1 MIALLSKWFIRD
13 RDNVTDPAVRRA
25 YGSLCGIV
33 GIALNLLLFAGK
45 FFAGVISGSIAVTA
59 DAFNNLSDAGSS
71 VITLLGFRLAG
82 RKPDP
87 DHPFGHGR
95 IEYVSG
101 LVVAALILLMGV
113 ELGKSSFEKILHP
126 EAVDFSILAI
136 VILAVSVAVKLYM
149 SFYNSSVGKKIHS
162 AAMLATAA
170 DSRSDAIST
179 AAVLAAMLVAK
190 FTALQ
195 IDGYVGMIVAILI
208 LIAGIKAGRETLDP
222 LLGQAPE
229 EEFVQEI
236 ERIVLSHDPICGIHD
251 LVVHDYGPGRVMI
264 TLHAEVPAHED
275 ILALHDVIDTAEV
288 DLAKQLGC
296 TATIH
301 MDPIV
306 TNDDGF
312 TDALRH
318 QVAEMV
324 KTIDPRITIHDFRC
338 VPGPTHTNL
347 IFDAVV
353 PYDAALRHDEVEKRI
368 KELVHSMEGNTYFA
382 VVKVE
387 TPYVKM

>member
-13 RDNVTDPAVRRA
+13 RDNVADPAVRRA

-71 VITLLGFRLAG
+71 LITLLGFRLAG
-82 RKPDP
+82 KKPDP

-95 IEYVSG
+95 MEYVSG
-101 LVVAALILLMGV
+101 LAVAALILLMGV

-126 EAVDFSILAI
+126 EAVDFSVLAI

-149 SFYNSSVGKKIHS
+149 SLYNASVGKKINS

-190 FTALQ
+190 FTNLQ
-195 IDGYVGMIVAILI
+195 IDGYVGMVVAVLI
-208 LIAGIKAGRETLDP
+208 LIAGIKAGKETLDP

-229 EEFVQEI
+229 QEFVDEI
-236 ERIVLSHDPICGIHD
+236 EKIVLSHAPICGIHD
-251 LVVHDYGPGRVMI
+251 LVVHDYGPGRMMI

-275 ILALHDVIDTAEV
+275 ILELHDVIDTAEV

-306 TNDDGF
+306 TNDDGL
-312 TDALRH
+312 TGTLRH
-318 QVAEMV
+318 QVAELV
-324 KTIDPRITIHDFRC
+324 RTIDERITIHDFRL

-353 PYDAALRHDEVEKRI
+353 PYDSALKHDAVEKRI
-368 KELVHSMEGNTYFA
+368 RELVRGMEGNTYFA

-387 TPYVKM
+387 TPYVRM

>member
-13 RDNVTDPAVRRA
+13 RDNVGDPAVRRA
-25 YGSLCGIV
+25 YGSLCGLV

-82 RKPDP
+82 KKPDP

-95 IEYVSG
+95 MEYVSG

-113 ELGKSSFEKILHP
+113 ELGKSSFDKILHP
-126 EAVDFSILAI
+126 AAVDFSVLAI

-149 SFYNSSVGKKIHS
+149 SFYNASVGKKINS

-179 AAVLAAMLVAK
+179 SAVLVAMLVAK
-190 FTALQ
+190 FTNLQ
-195 IDGYVGMIVAILI
+195 IDGYVGLIVAVLI
-208 LIAGIKAGRETLDP
+208 LIAGIKAGKETLDP

-229 EEFVQEI
+229 EEFVKDI
-236 ERIVLSHDPICGIHD
+236 ERIVMSHAPICGIHD

-264 TLHAEVPAHED
+264 TLHAEVPAHGD
-275 ILALHDVIDTAEV
+275 ILELHDVIDTAEAA
-288 DLAKQLGC
+288 LARELGC

-306 TNDDGF
+306 TNDDGL
-312 TDALRH
+312 TGELRH
-318 QVAEMV
+318 QVSELV
-324 KTIDPRITIHDFRC
+324 KTIDERITIHDFRM

-353 PYDAALRHDEVEKRI
+353 PHDAALKHDEVEKRI
-368 KELVHSMEGNTYFA
+368 KELVKGIEGSNYFA

>member
-1 MIALLSKWFIRD
+1 MISLLSRWFIRD
-13 RDNVTDPAVRRA
+13 RNNVTDPAVRRA
-25 YGSLCGIV
+25 YGSLCGLV
-33 GIALNLLLFAGK
+33 GIGLNLLLFAGK
-45 FFAGVISGSIAVTA
+45 FFAGLISGSIAVTA

-82 RKPDP
+82 KKPDP

-95 IEYVSG
+95 MEYVSG

-126 EAVDFSILAI
+126 TAVDFSVLAI

-149 SFYNSSVGKKIHS
+149 SFYNNSVGKKIHS

-179 AAVLAAMLVAK
+179 GAVLVAMLVGK
-190 FTALQ
+190 FTDLQ
-195 IDGYVGMIVAILI
+195 IDGYVGLVVAILI
-208 LIAGIKAGRETLDP
+208 LIAGIKAGKETMDP

-229 EEFVQEI
+229 KEFVDEI
-236 ERIVLSHDPICGIHD
+236 EQIVMSHAPICGIHD

-264 TLHAEVPAHED
+264 TLHAEVPAHGD
-275 ILALHDVIDTAEV
+275 ILELHDVIDTAEAA
-288 DLAKQLGC
+288 LAGQLGC

-306 TNDDGF
+306 TNDDGL
-312 TDALRH
+312 TGALRH
-318 QVAEMV
+318 QVSELV
-324 KTIDPRITIHDFRC
+324 KTIDERITIHDFRM

-353 PYDAALRHDEVEKRI
+353 PHDAELRHDEVEKRI
-368 KELVHSMEGNTYFA
+368 RELVRGIEGSNYFA
-382 VVKVE
+382 VVTVE
-387 TPYVKM
+387 TPYIKM